1 MAEKENLTRWVWD
14 LFPLSKDSWGA
25 WQLADDEHRPDQRV
39 FVRRYQGDGY
49 LGPPVSMDMLA
60 RMIEQGHTPEDFA
73 QREGYVPTQ
82 DDLDLLKR
90 QYPNSDPYQP
100 VWRAIKSDLVAA
112 GRAPGSIQGD
122 DAPTLLGLL
131 KRSELSENGERTT
144 PSSTRNLADRTY
156 ADTGSNEERAESSAG
171 ASPTT
176 GKPKRSTVKGEARV
190 KLIAALTLHH
200 RYADGS
206 CMNCEPIG
214 VNQLARNAEVSPSSA
229 SVFVSNEFGG
239 YQKYKVF
246 CRDTTRLVGALK
258 LLNQEFTPSNLYG
271 KMPPDDGNFKNED

>member
-156 ADTGSNEERAESSAG
+156 ADTGRNEERAESSTG

-200 RYADGS
+200 KYADGS
-206 CMNCEPIG
+206 CMNGEPIG
-214 VNQLARNAEVSPSSA
+214 VNKLAKAAKTSRSSA
-229 SVFVSNEFGG
+229 SRFFAAQFKGHKQYRQTCHDNT
-239 YQKYKVF
+239 KLI
-246 CRDTTRLVGALK
+246 TALK
-258 LLNQEFTPSNLYG
+258 MLNGEFSPHVLNSRVVD
-271 KMPPDDGNFKNED
+271 KAVVEEE